1 MSLELII
8 NATGV
13 AALALNLRGLAQ
25 KSDHSLRKSSAWSSA
40 LWALNS
46 FLMGAHSAAAMNM
59 LSVGRQATAASVES
73 RAFRVRAVVCAI
85 FLAIAAVLA
94 LVTWNGATTAC
105 TASASMLATWAM
117 FYLRGARLRVA
128 LAVVAALWTY
138 NGLVYEAWWQLIST
152 LMSLAMAMFGAWR
165 TRDTW

>member
-1 MSLELII
+1 
-8 NATGV
+8 
-13 AALALNLRGLAQ
+13 
-25 KSDHSLRKSSAWSSA
+25 
-40 LWALNS
+40 
-46 FLMGAHSAAAMNM
+46 MNM

-73 RAFRVRAVVCAI
+73 RASKVRAIACGA
-85 FLAIAAVLA
+85 FLAIAAVMA
-94 LVTWNGATTAC
+94 LLTWNGAATAC

-128 LAVVAALWTY
+128 LAVVAVLWIY

-152 LMSLAMAMFGAWR
+152 LLSLAMAMFGAWR

>member
-1 MSLELII
+1 MPSEFII

-13 AALALNLRGLAQ
+13 AALAINLRGLAQ
-25 KSDHSLRKSSAWSSA
+25 KSDYSLQKANAWSSA

-59 LSVGRQATAASVES
+59 LSVGRQATAASVET
-73 RAFRVRAVVCAI
+73 RAAKIRALVCAA
-85 FLAIAAVLA
+85 FLAIAAVMA
-94 LVTWNGATTAC
+94 WVTWNGLSTAC
-105 TASASMLATWAM
+105 AASASMLATWAM

-128 LAVVAALWTY
+128 LALVAALWIY
-138 NGLVYEAWWQLIST
+138 NGVVYEAWWQLIST
-152 LMSLAMAMFGAWR
+152 LMSLGMAMFGAWR

>member
-1 MSLELII
+1 MSLELFI

-13 AALALNLRGLAQ
+13 AALAVNLRGLAQ
-25 KSDHSLRKSSAWSSA
+25 KSDRSLQNSSAWSSA

-46 FLMGAHSAAAMNM
+46 FLLGAHSAAAMNM
-59 LSVGRQATAASVES
+59 LSVGRQATAASVDS
-73 RAFRVRAVVCAI
+73 QAARVRAIACTA
-85 FLAIAAVLA
+85 FLAIAAIMA

-128 LAVVAALWTY
+128 LAVVAVLWIY
-138 NGLVYEAWWQLIST
+138 NGLAYEAWWQLIST
-152 LMSLAMAMFGAWR
+152 LLSLAMAMFGAWR